1 MQWQREDGAGE
12 YLPRAIL
19 AFNRPWSDIWPWNG
33 RGQIWERPLL
43 SFYCTVCW
51 SVCGILVCTLY
62 DYEQLIICTSVIS
75 IWIESGKRGW
85 EVFLGELPESTFVVG
100 ITVLYSSL
108 HDSTE
113 PLLYIYLS
121 TLLLISPALH
131 KRRGAIGLHEH
142 LQSPILA
149 LIWNFQYLSE
159 WNPNPINKKLFIIQ
173 YLYSIDIFFTFSF

>member
-1 MQWQREDGAGE
+1 MGE
-12 YLPRAIL
+12 ATIV
-19 AFNRPWSDIWPWNG
+19 F
-33 RGQIWERPLL
+33 LL
-43 SFYCTVCW
+43 Y
-51 SVCGILVCTLY
+51 SVLISVWDPSVY
-62 DYEQLIICTSVIS
+62 DYEQFIICTSVIS

-149 LIWNFQYLSE
+149 MPVIWNFQYLSE
-159 WNPNPINKKLFIIQ
+159 
-173 YLYSIDIFFTFSF
+173 